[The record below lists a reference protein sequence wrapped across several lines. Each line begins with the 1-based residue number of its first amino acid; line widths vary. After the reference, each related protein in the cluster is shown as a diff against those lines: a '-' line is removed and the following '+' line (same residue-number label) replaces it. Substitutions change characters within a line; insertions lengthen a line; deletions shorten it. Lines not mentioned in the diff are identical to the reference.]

1 MSDGEDILGGR
12 VPASGLVGAKLL
24 PGSIVTSASTFHV
37 ELHKVR
43 FRKPFWELRLSE
55 LTGVY
60 QVHDAT
66 FVSERKR
73 EREKARHLR
82 DEPAWTSER
91 KDCARIRARSRPSF
105 SCARG
110 GRVFLD
116 VI

>member
-43 FRKPFWELRLSE
+43 FRKRFWELRLSE

-66 FVSERKR
+66 LVSERER
-73 EREKARHLR
+73 ERK
-82 DEPAWTSER
+82 PVTYVTSR
-91 KDCARIRARSRPSF
+91 R
-105 SCARG
+105 
-110 GRVFLD
+110 GRVNARTVRESALAAD
-116 VI
+116 LPSAVLEEGECSWM

>member
-66 FVSERKR
+66 LVSERER
-73 EREKARHLR
+73 ERK
-82 DEPAWTSER
+82 PVTYVTSQR
-91 KDCARIRARSRPSF
+91 
-105 SCARG
+105 
-110 GRVFLD
+110 GRVNARTVRESALAAD
-116 VI
+116 LPSAVLEEGECSWM